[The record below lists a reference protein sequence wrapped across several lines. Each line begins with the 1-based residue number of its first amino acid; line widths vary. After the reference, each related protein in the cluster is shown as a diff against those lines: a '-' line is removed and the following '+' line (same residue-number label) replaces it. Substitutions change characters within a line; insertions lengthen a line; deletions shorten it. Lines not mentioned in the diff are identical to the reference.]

1 MDVLVALG
9 SSVAY
14 FYSLLVSILLLTGS
28 SVLGNH
34 VYFETSAMI
43 ITLIK
48 LGKLLEV
55 RAKGR
60 TGSALKKLIGLQ
72 PKTAR
77 LVDSGSDRDIPIEK
91 IRVDDLLLVRPGEKI
106 PVDGLVV
113 RGHSTVDESM
123 LSGEPMP
130 VEKGNSDT
138 VTGATINLQGSL
150 TIRATRVGDDTVL
163 ANIIRLVQ
171 QAQGSKPPIQ
181 RIAEIGRAHV

>member
-1 MDVLVALG
+1 M
-9 SSVAY
+9 
-14 FYSLLVSILLLTGS
+14 
-28 SVLGNH
+28 
-34 VYFETSAMI
+34 
-43 ITLIK
+43 
-48 LGKLLEV
+48 
-55 RAKGR
+55 
-60 TGSALKKLIGLQ
+60 KKLIGLQ

-181 RIAEIGRAHV
+181 RIADRVAAYFVPIVIGVAFLTMLIWLVSGSGVTAALLRLTAVQGLLTLVKA